1 MLAHGHD
8 LRPAGAASA
17 RLLGQLRSLLRD
29 RRGARARLD
38 REVENGDG
46 LAFAD
51 LLVADLAD
59 RATVDASGA
68 RWSNVEYRAGP
79 PELEPRPGWA
89 MGNAG
94 LVREL
99 LRHARITAGRDPP
112 YAVQWPD
119 QPATVRAAA
128 GRMAAPEMIPSEG

>member
-1 MLAHGHD
+1 MLA
-8 LRPAGAASA
+8 LAC
-17 RLLGQLRSLLRD
+17 
-29 RRGARARLD
+29 D

-51 LLVADLAD
+51 LLVADLGR
-59 RATVDASGA
+59 RATVDAAGA
-68 RWSNVEYRAGP
+68 RWSNVEHRASP

-99 LRHARITAGRDPP
+99 LRHARITTGRDPS

-119 QPATVRAAA
+119 QPATTRIAA
-128 GRMAAPEMIPSEG
+128 GRAAAPEMTSSEG